1 MEKPEKTVKLI
12 SGRDVKTESPVWLW
26 RDWLALGQLTILAG
40 PSQAGKTSIAIEI
53 AARLSAG
60 LPMPDG
66 KASPKCFIVIWS
78 GEDSFGILK
87 ARYLAAGGD
96 VDRLFFVAA
105 TDKTGA
111 ETYFDPA
118 TDIDKLDVAMSNL
131 DEPILLIVD
140 SIVSAVRGDMNMAN
154 VVRRAL
160 QPIKDLVDKHQA
172 AFIGITH
179 LAKNSQG
186 NRPVERVIGS
196 QAFGALPR
204 SVWIAIEDSSG
215 SERNTDR
222 RVLVRS
228 KTSYG
233 AYGGGYEYRI
243 LNFVLHDGVETSRL
257 QFGSHIEGAPEDIIA
272 LAEGVGQN
280 AYKQKLACELL
291 KELLKGGPK
300 PCKELYEAAEQESLS
315 KATLRRA
322 KDSLGVT
329 LVVVD
334 KVNMWSLPES
344 KRPISPATESVPPG
358 SAIEE
363 EQAIVPE
370 PQISRRSSTD
380 PDDIELDSEDDECSQ
395 KRNGESRRSSDDDW
409 LILDEHL
416 PAF

>member
-96 VDRLFFVAA
+96 VDRLFLVAA

-179 LAKNSQG
+179 LAKNSA
-186 NRPVERVIGS
+186 REI
-196 QAFGALPR
+196 L
-204 SVWIAIEDSSG
+204 I
-215 SERNTDR
+215 
-222 RVLVRS
+222 
-228 KTSYG
+228 G
-233 AYGGGYEYRI
+233 AY
-243 LNFVLHDGVETSRL
+243 
-257 QFGSHIEGAPEDIIA
+257 
-272 LAEGVGQN
+272 
-280 AYKQKLACELL
+280 
-291 KELLKGGPK
+291 
-300 PCKELYEAAEQESLS
+300 
-315 KATLRRA
+315 
-322 KDSLGVT
+322 
-329 LVVVD
+329 
-334 KVNMWSLPES
+334 W
-344 KRPISPATESVPPG
+344 
-358 SAIEE
+358 
-363 EQAIVPE
+363 
-370 PQISRRSSTD
+370 
-380 PDDIELDSEDDECSQ
+380 
-395 KRNGESRRSSDDDW
+395 
-409 LILDEHL
+409 
-416 PAF
+416 